1 MLIYNS
7 KTLGKNKSLN
17 LHSYFHNM
25 QRFKNQL
32 FNTFIILYGL
42 VCLLMGYFQIAV
54 DQGHPEISRPLLENQ
69 SRIEISKYFYRYNN
83 NWLLKNH
90 WGLWEM
96 YLEGDAYERG
106 LAHGKLTKELM
117 EFQEQVFVD
126 KINQLIPS
134 SYYIRVLR
142 NVIAWFNRDI
152 ESYIPQEYKDEIY
165 GISKSCNPR
174 FNYIGPAYRRIL
186 NYHGAHD
193 IGHALQNLALVG
205 CTSFAVNQNDSNN
218 NLILGRNFDFYV
230 SDDFAKNVIVAH
242 INPTTGHSFTYI
254 TWASFIGVASG
265 INDQG
270 LTVTINAAKSTY
282 PTESAMPIS
291 LLAREILQYASN
303 IDEAIAIAHKRKLF
317 VSESIQIGSAQDNTS
332 AIIEKTPDTLDV
344 FRNNKSSIV
353 CANHFQGELL
363 GNTELN
369 KNDMAES
376 PSVYRQERCEELIQK
391 RPNPSFIQIAEILR
405 DRKGIGN
412 EDIGNGNEKA
422 MNQLISHHSIIFEP
436 AKQILWVST
445 QPYQMGE
452 YLAYSNYDFKPYDS
466 LKISINSLE
475 IDSLKIPADT
485 FLFSQEY
492 KNFKIFRERKT
503 QLQTALFKGD
513 TIYNFTS
520 LAEELINNNPN
531 YYYGYMIVGD
541 YYFEHNKKAEAIKF
555 YKKSLEMEVE
565 HRSSAIKIKKRIQ
578 EITDANK
585 E

>member
-1 MLIYNS
+1 
-7 KTLGKNKSLN
+7 
-17 LHSYFHNM
+17 M
-25 QRFKNQL
+25 QKFKNRL
-32 FNTFIILYGL
+32 LNTFIIIYGII
-42 VCLLMGYFQIAV
+42 CLSLGYFQIAV
-54 DQGHPEISRPLLENQ
+54 DQGNPTISRPDLEKQN
-69 SRIEISKYFYRYNN
+69 RIKIAKDFYHFNN
-83 NWLLKNH
+83 NWLRKNK

-96 YLEGDAYERG
+96 YLEGNGYERG
-106 LAHGKLTKELM
+106 LAHGKLTKELI

-126 KINQLIPS
+126 KINQLVPS
-134 SYYIRVLR
+134 PSYIRLLR
-142 NVIAWFNRDI
+142 NLIAWFNRDM

-186 NYHGAHD
+186 NFHGAHD

-218 NLILGRNFDFYV
+218 NLVLGRNFDFYV
-230 SDDFAKNVIVAH
+230 SDDFAKNVIVTH

-317 VSESIQIGSAQDNTS
+317 VSESIHIGSANDNTS

-344 FRNNKSSIV
+344 FRNDKSYLV

-376 PSVYRQERCEELIQK
+376 PSVYRQKRCEQLIQN
-391 RPNPSFIQIAEILR
+391 RPNPSITQIAEILR
-405 DRKGIGN
+405 DRKGVDNENIG
-412 EDIGNGNEKA
+412 DGNEKA
-422 MNQLISHHSIIFEP
+422 MNQLISHHSVIFEP
-436 AKQILWVST
+436 SKQILWVST
-445 QPYQMGE
+445 QPYQLGE
-452 YLAYSNYDFKPYDS
+452 YLAYSNSDFKAFDK
-466 LKISINSLE
+466 LKVSNKSLE
-475 IDSLKIPADT
+475 IDSLKIPSDT
-485 FLFSQEY
+485 FLYSKEY
-492 KNFKIFRERKT
+492 QRYKIFKEKKSK
-503 QLQTALFKGD
+503 LQTALFKGD
-513 TIYNFTS
+513 NIDDFDNF
-520 LAEELINNNPN
+520 AKELIANNPN
-531 YYYGYMIVGD
+531 YYYGYMIIAD
-541 YYFEHNKKAEAIKF
+541 YYFEHANYKKAKQ
-555 YKKSLEMEVE
+555 YYQKSLELEVE
-565 HRSSAIKIKKRIQ
+565 HRSSTIKMEKRIQ
-578 EITDANK
+578 EITDASK

>member
-1 MLIYNS
+1 
-7 KTLGKNKSLN
+7 
-17 LHSYFHNM
+17 M
-25 QRFKNQL
+25 QRFKNRL
-32 FNTFIILYGL
+32 LNTFIILYGL
-42 VCLLMGYFQIAV
+42 ICLSLGYFQITV
-54 DQGHPEISRPLLENQ
+54 DQGHPEISRPLLEKQ
-69 SRIEISKYFYRYNN
+69 DRIEVAKDFYIFNN
-83 NWLLKNH
+83 NWLRKNR

-96 YLEGDAYERG
+96 YLEGDGYERG

-126 KINQLIPS
+126 KINQLVPS
-134 SYYIRVLR
+134 PSYIRVLR
-142 NVIAWFNRDI
+142 NLIAWFNRDM

-205 CTSFAVNQNDSNN
+205 CTSFAVNQNDSTKD
-218 NLILGRNFDFYV
+218 LIIGRNFDFYV
-230 SDDFAKNVIVAH
+230 SDDFAKNVIITH
-242 INPTTGHSFTYI
+242 IKPTTGHSFTYI

-291 LLAREILQYASN
+291 LLAREILQYASD
-303 IDEAIAIAHKRKLF
+303 IDEAVAIAHKRKLF
-317 VSESIQIGSAQDNTS
+317 VSESIHIGSAKDNTS
-332 AIIEKTPDTLDV
+332 AIIEKTPDTMDI
-344 FRNNKSSIV
+344 FRNNKSYLV

-376 PSVYRQERCEELIQK
+376 PSVYRQERCEELIQN
-391 RPNPSFIQIAEILR
+391 RPNPSLFKIAEILR
-405 DRKGIGN
+405 DRKGIEN
-412 EDIGNGNEKA
+412 KDIGNGNEKA
-422 MNQLISHHSIIFEP
+422 MNQLISHHSVIFEP

-445 QPYQMGE
+445 QPYQLGE

-466 LKISINSLE
+466 LKISNNSLE

-485 FLFSQEY
+485 FLYSQEY
-492 KNFKIFRERKT
+492 QNYKIFKERKS

-513 TIYNFTS
+513 TIPNFDNF
-520 LAEELINNNPN
+520 AEVLINNNPN
-531 YYYGYMIVGD
+531 YYYVYMIVGD
-541 YYFEHNKKAEAIKF
+541 YYFEHNNKSKAKRF

-565 HRSSAIKIKKRIQ
+565 HRSSAIKMEKRIQ
-578 EITDANK
+578 DITNASK

>member
-1 MLIYNS
+1 
-7 KTLGKNKSLN
+7 
-17 LHSYFHNM
+17 M
-25 QRFKNQL
+25 QKFKNRL
-32 FNTFIILYGL
+32 LNTFIIIYGII
-42 VCLLMGYFQIAV
+42 CLSLGYFQIAV
-54 DQGHPEISRPLLENQ
+54 DQGNPTISRPDLEKQN
-69 SRIEISKYFYRYNN
+69 RIKIAKDFYRFNN
-83 NWLLKNH
+83 NWLRKNK

-96 YLEGDAYERG
+96 YLEGNGYERG
-106 LAHGKLTKELM
+106 LAHGKLTKELI

-126 KINQLIPS
+126 KINQLVPS
-134 SYYIRVLR
+134 PSYIRLLR
-142 NVIAWFNRDI
+142 NLIAWFNRDM

-186 NYHGAHD
+186 NFHGAHD

-218 NLILGRNFDFYV
+218 NLVLGRNFDFYV
-230 SDDFAKNVIVAH
+230 SDDFAKNVIVTH

-317 VSESIQIGSAQDNTS
+317 VSESIHIGSANDNTS
-332 AIIEKTPDTLDV
+332 AIIEKTPNTLDV
-344 FRNNKSSIV
+344 FRNDKSYLV

-376 PSVYRQERCEELIQK
+376 PSVYRQKRCEQLIQN
-391 RPNPSFIQIAEILR
+391 RPNPSITQIAEILR
-405 DRKGIGN
+405 DRKGVDNENIG
-412 EDIGNGNEKA
+412 DGNEKA
-422 MNQLISHHSIIFEP
+422 MNQLISHHSVIFEP
-436 AKQILWVST
+436 SKQILWVST
-445 QPYQMGE
+445 QPYQLGE
-452 YLAYSNYDFKPYDS
+452 YLAYSNSDFKAFDK
-466 LKISINSLE
+466 LKVSNKSLE
-475 IDSLKIPADT
+475 IDSLKIPSDT
-485 FLFSQEY
+485 FLYSKEY
-492 KNFKIFRERKT
+492 QRYKIFKEKKSK
-503 QLQTALFKGD
+503 LQTALFKGD
-513 TIYNFTS
+513 NIDDFDNF
-520 LAEELINNNPN
+520 AKELIANNPN
-531 YYYGYMIVGD
+531 YYYGYMIIAD
-541 YYFEHNKKAEAIKF
+541 YYFEHANYKKAKQ
-555 YKKSLEMEVE
+555 YYQKSLELEVE
-565 HRSSAIKIKKRIQ
+565 HRSSTIKMEKRIQ
-578 EITDANK
+578 EITDASK

>member
-1 MLIYNS
+1 
-7 KTLGKNKSLN
+7 
-17 LHSYFHNM
+17 
-25 QRFKNQL
+25 
-32 FNTFIILYGL
+32 
-42 VCLLMGYFQIAV
+42 MGYFQIAV
-54 DQGHPEISRPLLENQ
+54 DQGNPTISRPDLEKQN
-69 SRIEISKYFYRYNN
+69 RIKIAKDFYRFNN
-83 NWLLKNH
+83 NWLRKNK

-96 YLEGDAYERG
+96 YLEGNGYERG
-106 LAHGKLTKELM
+106 LAHGKLTKELI

-126 KINQLIPS
+126 KINQLVPS
-134 SYYIRVLR
+134 PSYIRLLR
-142 NVIAWFNRDI
+142 NLIAWFNRDM

-186 NYHGAHD
+186 NFHGAHD

-218 NLILGRNFDFYV
+218 NLVLGRNFDFYV
-230 SDDFAKNVIVAH
+230 SDDFAKNVIVTH

-317 VSESIQIGSAQDNTS
+317 VSESIHIGSANDNTS
-332 AIIEKTPDTLDV
+332 AIIEKTPNTLDV
-344 FRNNKSSIV
+344 FRNDKSYLV

-376 PSVYRQERCEELIQK
+376 PSVYRQKRCEQLIQN
-391 RPNPSFIQIAEILR
+391 RPNPSITQIAEILR
-405 DRKGIGN
+405 DRKGVDNENIG
-412 EDIGNGNEKA
+412 DGNEKA
-422 MNQLISHHSIIFEP
+422 MNQLISHHSVIFEP
-436 AKQILWVST
+436 SKQILWVST
-445 QPYQMGE
+445 QPYQLGE
-452 YLAYSNYDFKPYDS
+452 YLAYSNSDFKAFDK
-466 LKISINSLE
+466 LKVSNKSLE
-475 IDSLKIPADT
+475 IDSLKIPSDT
-485 FLFSQEY
+485 FLYSKEY
-492 KNFKIFRERKT
+492 QRYKIFKEKKSK
-503 QLQTALFKGD
+503 LQTALFKGD
-513 TIYNFTS
+513 NIDDFDNF
-520 LAEELINNNPN
+520 AKELIANNPN
-531 YYYGYMIVGD
+531 YYYGYMIIAD
-541 YYFEHNKKAEAIKF
+541 YYFEHANYKKAKQ
-555 YKKSLEMEVE
+555 YYQKSLELEVE
-565 HRSSAIKIKKRIQ
+565 HRSSTIKMEKRIQ
-578 EITDANK
+578 EITDASK